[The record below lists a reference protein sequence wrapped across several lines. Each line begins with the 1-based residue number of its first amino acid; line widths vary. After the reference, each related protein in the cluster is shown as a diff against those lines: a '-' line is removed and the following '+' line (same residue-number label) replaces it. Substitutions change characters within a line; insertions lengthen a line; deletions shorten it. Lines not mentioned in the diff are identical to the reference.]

1 MTGAMYAAI
10 GGLQSHMSR
19 LNVIGNNIANVN
31 TYGYK
36 KARMTFR
43 ESIYTTRK
51 AGSDGNATT
60 GGNNPSQVGYGS
72 VVGSIDLNMNPSTY
86 APTGF
91 DMDCMIMG
99 EGFFLVGDKT
109 NMVKSANDIQGMTL
123 TRVGD
128 FTFDSQGYLCDRAGQ
143 IVYGFATVQNP
154 FYNPKAKEPLP
165 TASAEEKAAYEKVK
179 NPTMISTQLT
189 PLRLP
194 LMAAKPDTTDKTQTW
209 AEGDPVYP
217 VLGKPD
223 TNNNN
228 AHYNAAANGS
238 DPLDGA
244 PIKFDGYDGTPSTNA
259 NTGTYGTTSIIANTQ
274 DKCVQLNTLSIG
286 KDGCVTGIDD
296 NDNTVVVGY
305 VAVANVDS
313 PSGVTHI
320 NGPYYKALGGAG
332 QVRVACLGGVLKD
345 KYLAN
350 KEVTGTGTAAV
361 APSPDEA
368 IMSGGSNT
376 IENGGLES
384 SSTDVAEEF
393 ANMITTQRGYQAN
406 TRIVTVTDSML
417 EELVNMK
424 R

>member
-43 ESIYTTRK
+43 ESIYTTRT
-51 AGSDGNATT
+51 AGSDGNTTT
-60 GGNNPSQVGYGS
+60 GGNNPSQFGYGAT
-72 VVGSIDLNMNPSTY
+72 VGSIDLNMNPSTY
-86 APTGF
+86 APTGY
-91 DMDCMIMG
+91 DLDCMITG
-99 EGFFLVGDKT
+99 EGFFIVGDKVT
-109 NMVKSANDIQGMTL
+109 EIRDGSDIQGMSL

-128 FTFDSQGYLCDRAGQ
+128 FTTDPKGYICDRAGN

-154 FYNPKAKEPLP
+154 YYDPSVADPGPTGTPEQKAE
-165 TASAEEKAAYEKVK
+165 YEKVK
-179 NPTMISTQLT
+179 DPTMVSTQLV

-194 LMAAKPDTTDKTQTW
+194 LMAAKPDVAKGETW
-209 AEGDPVYP
+209 SEGDPVYP
-217 VLGKPD
+217 VMGTEDKD
-223 TNNNN
+223 NNQ
-228 AHYNAAANGS
+228 AHYNAAANGL
-238 DPLDGA
+238 DPL
-244 PIKFDGYDGTPSTNA
+244 
-259 NTGTYGTTSIIANTQ
+259 TGKAITLQTKPNKAGNFGTTSIWPNTE
-274 DKCVQLNTLSIG
+274 DKCVQLNSMSIG
-286 KDGCVTGIDD
+286 PDGCITGIDD

-320 NGPYYKALGGAG
+320 GGPYYKAMGGAG
-332 QVRVACLGGVLKD
+332 SVRVACLGGILKD
-345 KYLAN
+345 KYLSN
-350 KEVTGTGTAAV
+350 KQAPTTGSLN
-361 APSPDEA
+361 PEEM
-368 IMSGGSNT
+368 IQSGGKNE
-376 IENGGLES
+376 IKNGGLES
-384 SSTDVAEEF
+384 SSTDIAEEF

>member
-51 AGSDGNATT
+51 SGSDGNATT

-109 NMVKSANDIQGMTL
+109 NMIKSGSDLQGMTL

-154 FYNPKAKEPLP
+154 YYDPTVPDPGPAGSAADKE
-165 TASAEEKAAYEKVK
+165 KYEKVK
-179 NPTMISTQLT
+179 SPTMISTQLT

-194 LMAAKPDTTDKTQTW
+194 LMAAAPDKTKPDETW
-209 AEGDPVYP
+209 EEGDPVYP
-217 VLGKPD
+217 VLGKVD
-223 TNNNN
+223 ANNNN
-228 AHYNAAANGS
+228 AHYNAAANGT
-238 DPLDGA
+238 DPLDGSTITYNA
-244 PIKFDGYDGTPSTNA
+244 TNNQNGAFGVTKIKP
-259 NTGTYGTTSIIANTQ
+259 NTE
-274 DKCVQLNTLSIG
+274 DKCVSLNSLSIG

-332 QVRVACLGGVLKD
+332 DVRVACLGGTLKG

-350 KEVTGTGTAAV
+350 KEATGTTTPG
-361 APSPDEA
+361 PEDA